1 MLVDASFLG
10 LLIRRYEVLSGERV
24 VELGQHGET
33 LAELLGGE
41 RDLVQR
47 LGHRFCGWIMSE
59 VLKNISI
66 LFLLLIAMELKLLN
80 SNYE

>member
-24 VELGQHGET
+24 VELGQHSKT

-47 LGHRFCGWIMSE
+47 LRHRFCGWIKSE

-66 LFLLLIAMELKLLN
+66 LFF
-80 SNYE
+80 YY